1 MEGSCK
7 LIPLHLYVLTH
18 LKRAGIDYAKSIS
31 KMIGVSVGVIENTL
45 SEMERKRIIERT
57 HGSAIKRTE
66 ARFKLSYEVRKH
78 HKYYRLTND
87 GEKLLRAIKN
97 NINGYFEDIT
107 GFERAFDVFVFIL
120 KAEYEHAAYIAKSFS
135 MSIEQT
141 KNLLSTLIEF
151 GLIEESKPKVLKK
164 KHRKAKPKK
173 ETRTQHKYYRAT
185 RLGKMLVRYLF

>member
-97 NINGYFEDIT
+97 NINDI
-107 GFERAFDVFVFIL
+107 L
-120 KAEYEHAAYIAKSFS
+120 
-135 MSIEQT
+135 
-141 KNLLSTLIEF
+141 
-151 GLIEESKPKVLKK
+151 
-164 KHRKAKPKK
+164 
-173 ETRTQHKYYRAT
+173 RT
-185 RLGKMLVRYLF
+185 